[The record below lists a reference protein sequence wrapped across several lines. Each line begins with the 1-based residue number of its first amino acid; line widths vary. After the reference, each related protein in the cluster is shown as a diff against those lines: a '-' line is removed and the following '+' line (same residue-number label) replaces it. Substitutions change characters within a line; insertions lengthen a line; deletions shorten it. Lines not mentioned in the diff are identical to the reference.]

1 MPYLRWADSI
11 EGICK
16 IMDIAISINKIPI
29 RLTKERWQHIT
40 IGHPEI
46 AGFYYEILESIE
58 KPDSIYEGKYEELIA
73 TKYFEKL
80 NNKFVV
86 VIYKELSEE
95 DGFVITAYLS
105 NKIQEFVKRKKIWD
119 SQK

>member
-1 MPYLRWADSI
+1 MKAN
-11 EGICK
+11 
-16 IMDIAISINKIPI
+16 M
-29 RLTKERWQHIT
+29 
-40 IGHPEI
+40 
-46 AGFYYEILESIE
+46 E
-58 KPDSIYEGKYEELIA
+58 KLIA
-73 TKYFEKL
+73 TKHFEKL

-105 NKIQEFVKRKKIWD
+105 NEIQEFVKRKKIWD

>member
-1 MPYLRWADSI
+1 M
-11 EGICK
+11 E
-16 IMDIAISINKIPI
+16 IAISINKIPI

-40 IGHPEI
+40 LGHPEI

-58 KPDSIYEGKYEELIA
+58 KPDSIYEGKYGELIA
-73 TKYFEKL
+73 TKHFEKL

-105 NKIQEFVKRKKIWD
+105 NEIQEFVKRKKIWD

>member
-1 MPYLRWADSI
+1 M
-11 EGICK
+11 
-16 IMDIAISINKIPI
+16 
-29 RLTKERWQHIT
+29 
-40 IGHPEI
+40 
-46 AGFYYEILESIE
+46 E
-58 KPDSIYEGKYEELIA
+58 KLIA
-73 TKYFEKL
+73 TKHFEKL

-105 NKIQEFVKRKKIWD
+105 NEIQEFVKRKKIWD